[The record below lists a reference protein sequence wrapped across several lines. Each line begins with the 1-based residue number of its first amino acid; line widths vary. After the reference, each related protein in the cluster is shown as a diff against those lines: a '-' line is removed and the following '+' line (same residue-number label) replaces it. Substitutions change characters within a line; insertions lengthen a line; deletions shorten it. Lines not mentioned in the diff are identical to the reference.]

1 MAVISN
7 VKFNEGEERIQSLHS
22 MCLVLSG
29 IEAAWERVLFFGWME
44 VMVLQTGFAAPHF
57 PARDTRNSTGRGS
70 DEDRRQ
76 LYV

>member
-7 VKFNEGEERIQSLHS
+7 VKFNEGEERIQSLYS
-22 MCLVLSG
+22 MCLVLSD

-44 VMVLQTGFAAPHF
+44 VMVLQTGIAAPRF
-57 PARDTRNSTGRGS
+57 LAWGTRNSAGRRF